1 MTKPVSNDARLL
13 IALGPGVGY
22 ISAQLMPSLLAL
34 LVAVVAGG
42 IAWRVTGRM
51 LDTKR

>member
-1 MTKPVSNDARLL
+1 MTKPVSNDVRVL

-22 ISAQLMPSLLAL
+22 ISAQLMPSLVAL

-51 LDTKR
+51 SNAKP